1 MPDTG
6 HASKRVV
13 IVGGN
18 AGGIACATRLRRL
31 DEEASIL
38 VFERGKDV
46 SYASC
51 GLPYYVGGVIP
62 ERSQLLVGRPAWL
75 RQVFALEVRTGHL
88 VEAIDRSRKTITVR
102 NLAEDKSYEVP
113 YDALVLAPGSRPV
126 IPSIEGIDSPRVF
139 TLRTL
144 EDADRLRSF
153 IQEATPR
160 HATIIGGGYIGIEVA
175 ENFIRLGL
183 QVCLVEKLPQLLPH
197 LDSEM
202 VSPLHEELKRRN
214 VDLHLGT
221 EVQKIVPSS
230 NGGLVL
236 WLTDGNQVTTD
247 LVLLAVGIRPNSELG
262 ATCGLE
268 LGPSGGI
275 RVNEC
280 MQTSDPNIWAVGDV
294 AEVNHSITGRP
305 TIAPL
310 AGPTARQARVAAES
324 ICGRPSRYRGFQ
336 GTSIVAFFG
345 LTLASTGATEKQLC
359 EAGIPFIKSYT
370 VSPHHATYYPGA
382 ERMTTKL
389 LFHPETGVILGAQ
402 IVGGQGVDRRI
413 DVLSLAIQQQATV
426 FDLEEV
432 ELAYAP
438 QFGSTRDPVNIAGA
452 VGANIL
458 RRDVE
463 PTYWEEWIGKQP
475 SERPLLLDVRNPDER
490 AAVAVDGSINI
501 PLPELR
507 QRLEE
512 ISPAQEVWVY
522 CGVGQRGY
530 YASRILSQRGY
541 RVKNVSGGITTYRM
555 MNR

>member
-75 RQVFALEVRTGHL
+75 RQVFALEVRTEHL
-88 VEAIDRSRKTITVR
+88 VEGIDRSRKTIAVR
-102 NLAEDKSYEVP
+102 NLAEDKPYEVP

-126 IPSIEGIDSPRVF
+126 IPPIEGIDSTRIF

-236 WLTDGNQVTTD
+236 WLTDGNQVKTD
-247 LVLLAVGIRPNSELG
+247 FVLLAVGIRPNSELG
-262 ATCGLE
+262 AACGLE

-305 TIAPL
+305 IVAPL

>member
-31 DEEASIL
+31 DEQASIV

-46 SYASC
+46 SYATC
-51 GLPYYVGGVIP
+51 GLPYYVGRVIP
-62 ERSQLLVGRPAWL
+62 ERSQLLVARPAWL
-75 RQVFALEVRTGHL
+75 RQVFALEVRTEHL
-88 VEAIDRSRKTITVR
+88 VEAIDRSRKTIAVR
-102 NLAEDKSYEVP
+102 NLAEDKPYEVP

-153 IQEATPR
+153 IQESTPR

-236 WLTDGNQVTTD
+236 WLTDGNQVKTD
-247 LVLLAVGIRPNSELG
+247 FVLLAVGIRPNSELG
-262 ATCGLE
+262 AACGLE

-294 AEVNHSITGRP
+294 AEVKHSVTGRP

>member
-62 ERSQLLVGRPAWL
+62 ERSQLLVARPAWL
-75 RQVFALEVRTGHL
+75 RQVFALEVRTEHL
-88 VEAIDRSRKTITVR
+88 VEAIDRSRKTIAVR
-102 NLAEDKSYEVP
+102 NLAEDKPYEVP

-294 AEVNHSITGRP
+294 AEVKHSVTGRP

-359 EAGIPFIKSYT
+359 EAGIPCVKSYT

>member
-75 RQVFALEVRTGHL
+75 RQVFALEVRTEHL
-88 VEAIDRSRKTITVR
+88 VEGIDRSRKTIAVR
-102 NLAEDKSYEVP
+102 NLAEDKPYEVP

-305 TIAPL
+305 IVAPL

>member
-31 DEEASIL
+31 DEQASIV

-46 SYASC
+46 SYATC

-62 ERSQLLVGRPAWL
+62 ERSQLLVARPAWL
-75 RQVFALEVRTGHL
+75 RHVFTLEIRTEHL
-88 VEAIDRSRKTITVR
+88 VEGIDRSRKTISVR

-113 YDALVLAPGSRPV
+113 YDALVLALGSRPV

-160 HATIIGGGYIGIEVA
+160 HATIIGGGYIGIEAA
-175 ENFIRLGL
+175 ENFVRLGL
-183 QVCLVEKLPQLLPH
+183 QVCIVEKLPQVLPY

-202 VSPLHEELKRRN
+202 VSPLHEELKRRK
-214 VDLHLGT
+214 VDLRLGT
-221 EVQKIVPSS
+221 EVQKIAPSS

-236 WLTDGNQVTTD
+236 SLSDGNQVTTD

-262 ATCGLE
+262 ASCGLE

-275 RVNEC
+275 RVSES
-280 MQTSDPNIWAVGDV
+280 MQTSDPNVWAVGEV
-294 AEVNHSITGRP
+294 AEVKHCVTARP

-310 AGPTARQARVAAES
+310 AGATARQARVAAES
-324 ICGRPSRYRGFQ
+324 ISGRPSRYRGFQ

-359 EAGIPFIKSYT
+359 EAGIPCVKSYT

-426 FDLEEV
+426 FDLEEA

-475 SERPLLLDVRNPDER
+475 SERPLLLDVRNPEER

-507 QRLEE
+507 QRLQEV
-512 ISPAQEVWVY
+512 SPAQEVWVY

-530 YASRILSQRGY
+530 YATRILSQRGY
-541 RVKNVSGGITTYRM
+541 RVKNVSGGITIYRM